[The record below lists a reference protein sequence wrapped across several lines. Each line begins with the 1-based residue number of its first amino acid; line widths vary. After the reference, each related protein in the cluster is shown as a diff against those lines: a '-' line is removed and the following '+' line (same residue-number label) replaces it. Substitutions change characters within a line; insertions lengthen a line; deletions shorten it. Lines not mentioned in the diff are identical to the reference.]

1 MKYTVE
7 VGGRSFEVEVEGG
20 RVSLDGKPVETRLS
34 GIAGSAVRS
43 LSNGRRNRPILAQ
56 PGEGGQWTLALGGCR
71 LNVSV
76 LDARGRALKNAGVR
90 SGGRGGTGTLKAP
103 MPGLVLR
110 VLVAVGV
117 AVEAGQGLL
126 VIEAM
131 KMENELKA
139 QGAGTVKQVHVA
151 PGARVE
157 KGAPLLELG

>member
-7 VGGRSFEVEVEGG
+7 VGGRSFEVEVEAG
-20 RVSLDGKPVETRLS
+20 RVSVDGKPVDTRLS
-34 GIAGSAVRS
+34 GPAGTAIRS
-43 LSNGRRNRPILAQ
+43 LTNGRRNRAILAQ
-56 PGEGGQWTLALGGCR
+56 PGESGQWTIALGGCR
-71 LNVSV
+71 LSASV

-90 SGGRGGTGTLKAP
+90 GAGKAKTGTLKAP

-110 VLVAVGV
+110 VLVEEGA
-117 AVEAGQGLL
+117 AVEAGHSLL

-139 QGAGTVKQVHVA
+139 QGAGTVKKIHVA

-157 KGAPLLELG
+157 KGTPLLELG

>member
-7 VGGRSFEVEVEGG
+7 VGGRSFEVEVDAS
-20 RVSLDGKPVETRLS
+20 RVSVDGKPVDTRLS
-34 GIAGSAVRS
+34 GQPGTAIRS
-43 LSNGRRNRPILAQ
+43 LTNGRRNRPILAQ
-56 PGEGGQWTLALGGCR
+56 PGESGQWTLALGGCR

-90 SGGRGGTGTLKAP
+90 GAGKAKTGTLKAP

-110 VLVAVGV
+110 VLVEEGAS
-117 AVEAGQGLL
+117 VEAGHSLL

-139 QGAGTVKQVHVA
+139 QGAGTVKKIHVA
-151 PGARVE
+151 PGTRVE